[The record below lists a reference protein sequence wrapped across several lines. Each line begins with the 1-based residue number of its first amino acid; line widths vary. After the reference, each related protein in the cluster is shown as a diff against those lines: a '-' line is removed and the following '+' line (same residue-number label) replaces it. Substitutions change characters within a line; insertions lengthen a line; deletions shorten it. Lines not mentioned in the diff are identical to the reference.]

1 MKQADLEI
9 LKEKIIEEV
18 NGAVDAR
25 EDSIDTI
32 VEVDENN
39 EDALYAVIRAKFT
52 YDGYY
57 DADVDYYETTSIDC
71 SIVDL
76 ELYENNKR
84 VDTPKDFLNEI
95 EREVA

>member
-18 NGAVDAR
+18 NYAIDAR
-25 EDSIDTI
+25 KDSIDTI

-39 EDALYAVIRAKFT
+39 EDALYAIIRARFT

-71 SIVDL
+71 HLVDL
-76 ELYENNKR
+76 YLYENNR
-84 VDTPKDFLNEI
+84 EIDTPKDFLREI
-95 EREVA
+95 EREIA

>member
-1 MKQADLEI
+1 MKKEDLDI
-9 LKEKIIEEV
+9 LKEKI
-18 NGAVDAR
+18 VDELNWAM
-25 EDSIDTI
+25 DSRKDTI
-32 VEVDENN
+32 DIMVDVDENN
-39 EDALYAVIRAKFT
+39 EDTLYANIRAKFT

-57 DADVDYYETTSIDC
+57 DSDVDYYETTSIDC

>member
-18 NGAVDAR
+18 NDAVDAR

-57 DADVDYYETTSIDC
+57 NADVDYFETTSI
-71 SIVDL
+71 SGSLV
-76 ELYENNKR
+76 ELSLFENNKNIT
-84 VDTPKDFLNEI
+84 TPDDFLREI
-95 EREVA
+95 ERDIA